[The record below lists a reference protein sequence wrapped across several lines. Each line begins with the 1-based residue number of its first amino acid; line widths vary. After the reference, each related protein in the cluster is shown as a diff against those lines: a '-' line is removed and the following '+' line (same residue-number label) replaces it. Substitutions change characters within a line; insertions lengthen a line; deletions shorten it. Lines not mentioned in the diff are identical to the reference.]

1 MNENSLVTLFLEKA
15 AEAGATTATVNSA
28 QELQR
33 IFSEVLLEHG
43 SVYCPGMTDKE
54 KAVPIP
60 ADRRQPAY
68 ESASITIEESF
79 SGVAETGTV
88 ICSSA
93 SGKFLQ
99 ASLLP
104 EHHVAIVPREK
115 IFPTFSEF
123 FASLAEMPTNIT
135 LITGPSRT
143 ADIEKTLI
151 IGMHGPKKVTVI
163 VW

>member
-1 MNENSLVTLFLEKA
+1 
-15 AEAGATTATVNSA
+15 
-28 QELQR
+28 
-33 IFSEVLLEHG
+33 
-43 SVYCPGMTDKE
+43 
-54 KAVPIP
+54 
-60 ADRRQPAY
+60 
-68 ESASITIEESF
+68 
-79 SGVAETGTV
+79 
-88 ICSSA
+88 SA

-99 ASLLP
+99 ASLLT

-115 IFPTFSEF
+115 IFPTFPEF